1 MQNKIIQSD
10 KTIYRIL
17 EEKETLALVIDCT
30 HETMPCWIL
39 KTELENMKPAELSL
53 EERILSRKEKQVMH
67 QRFSMICPILSHIGK
82 KKERSA
88 RIREAAAK
96 YNVSVQTIR
105 KYLIQY
111 LVAQDIEALA
121 PKERIYTERA
131 LTKDE
136 KNIRWALNR
145 YFYNM
150 NKNSLKTA
158 YRIMLKE
165 RYCNASGVLTESY
178 PSFYQFRYYY
188 RKTKNMQNF
197 YISRNGKSN

>member
-88 RIREAAAK
+88 RIREAAEK
-96 YNVSVQTIR
+96 YNVSV
-105 KYLIQY
+105 
-111 LVAQDIEALA
+111 
-121 PKERIYTERA
+121 
-131 LTKDE
+131 
-136 KNIRWALNR
+136 
-145 YFYNM
+145 
-150 NKNSLKTA
+150 
-158 YRIMLKE
+158 
-165 RYCNASGVLTESY
+165 
-178 PSFYQFRYYY
+178 
-188 RKTKNMQNF
+188 
-197 YISRNGKSN
+197 

>member
-88 RIREAAAK
+88 RIREAAEK

-111 LVAQDIEALA
+111 LV
-121 PKERIYTERA
+121 
-131 LTKDE
+131 
-136 KNIRWALNR
+136 
-145 YFYNM
+145 
-150 NKNSLKTA
+150 
-158 YRIMLKE
+158 
-165 RYCNASGVLTESY
+165 V
-178 PSFYQFRYYY
+178 SF
-188 RKTKNMQNF
+188 
-197 YISRNGKSN
+197 